1 MGDGAFT
8 EYYSPGGEGNAE
20 FTEKRSRFIG
30 RVVNVTSEEDAR
42 LVIAHERQK
51 YYDARH
57 TCWCYIIRDGGVM
70 RYSDDGE
77 PQGTAGQ
84 PMLEVFRRNGIENVC
99 CTVSRYFGGILL
111 GTGGLVRAYSHTAK
125 LALDAAGIS
134 VVRMWKAVEAECSY
148 SQYERVLIETEH
160 FGGIVENTDFGA
172 AVLLSVLIPEKKAE
186 EYMLRLTDMSAG
198 TIFAMEAGSRFMP
211 APFKPPLTELK

>member
-1 MGDGAFT
+1 MGDTGFK
-8 EYYSPGGEGNAE
+8 EYYIPTGEGNSE

-30 RVVNVTSEEDAR
+30 RTMPVDSEEEAR
-42 LVIAHERQK
+42 RMIAGERQK

-57 TCWCYIIRDGGVM
+57 TCWCYIIRDGGIM

-99 CTVSRYFGGILL
+99 CTVTRYFGGILL
-111 GTGGLVRAYSHTAK
+111 GAGGLVRAYSHTAK
-125 LALDAAGIS
+125 LSLDAAGIS
-134 VVRMWKAVEAECSY
+134 VVRMWKAIELECSY
-148 SQYERVLIETEH
+148 SQYERVVIETER

-172 AVLLSVLIPEKKAE
+172 AVLLSVLIPEEKTPD
-186 EYMLRLTDMSAG
+186 YMLHLKDMSAG
-198 TIFAMEAGSRFMP
+198 TIFAMDAGDRFMP
-211 APFKPPLTELK
+211 APFKKAIRE

>member
-1 MGDGAFT
+1 
-8 EYYSPGGEGNAE
+8 
-20 FTEKRSRFIG
+20 
-30 RVVNVTSEEDAR
+30 
-42 LVIAHERQK
+42 
-51 YYDARH
+51 
-57 TCWCYIIRDGGVM
+57 
-70 RYSDDGE
+70 
-77 PQGTAGQ
+77 
-84 PMLEVFRRNGIENVC
+84 
-99 CTVSRYFGGILL
+99 
-111 GTGGLVRAYSHTAK
+111 
-125 LALDAAGIS
+125 
-134 VVRMWKAVEAECSY
+134 MWKAVEAECSY